1 MRGIGVVAVI
11 LMLLLACGGEDE
23 ERSGIHPIREAG
35 VKVELCVFLWDG
47 ENYVGRAEGL
57 TLYLK
62 QNGINCLLFSSN
74 AIDYYLSRDGRAEL
88 VSFIDK
94 LSSAGIKF
102 ELVLS
107 RNDWIFPDRR
117 QDLIYIL
124 DLYRD
129 FSNAYGREIPINL
142 DIEPHAIDGQQN
154 FIDPDIWTL
163 YIETLTEVRNRVSYL
178 NPVISYVYRYYS
190 FDTEVLPFAD
200 TLVVM
205 LYITDLQRIEE
216 NVTYYRSITSGQG
229 KGLRI
234 AFSVERNPVGGES
247 FYWESKELLRDALR
261 IVDGS
266 GADGIILQDYEDL
279 MSYLS
284 SR

>member
-1 MRGIGVVAVI
+1 MRGTGAV
-11 LMLLLACGGEDE
+11 LVFFLLLLACGGGSE
-23 ERSGIHPIREAG
+23 EESRVHPLRDAG
-35 VKVELCVFLWDG
+35 VKADLCVFLWDG

-57 TLYLK
+57 ILSLK

-74 AIDYYLSRDGRAEL
+74 AIDYYLSQDGRTEL
-88 VSFIDK
+88 VSFVDK
-94 LSSAGIKF
+94 LTSAGIKF

-117 QDLIYIL
+117 QDLIYLL

-129 FSNAYGREIPINL
+129 FSSAYGREIPINL
-142 DIEPHAIDGQQN
+142 DIEPHAIEGQQN
-154 FIDPDIWTL
+154 FIDPDIWNL

-178 NPVISYVYRYYS
+178 NPVISYVYRYYG
-190 FDTEVLPFAD
+190 FDSEVLNFAD

-205 LYITDLQRIEE
+205 LYITDLQRIED
-216 NVTYYRSITSGQG
+216 NVAYYRSITSGQG

-234 AFSVERNPVGGES
+234 AFSVERNPIGGES
-247 FYWESKELLRDALR
+247 FYYERKELLRDALKIADR
-261 IVDGS
+261 VGV
-266 GADGIILQDYEDL
+266 DGIILQDYEDL